1 MAVTTLYMS
10 DRDPEKRTF
19 TDKKEA
25 DALDKKLE
33 FAENLRLF
41 LEARIDGIGEEM
53 AEEIG
58 MLIADHK
65 DQMIIALKGKPE
77 VLTEVGQEQGNVEP
91 ITAPKKAST
100 G

>member
-33 FAENLRLF
+33 FAENLRVF
-41 LEARIDGIGEEM
+41 LEERIVGLDEEKAEQIGL
-53 AEEIG
+53 
-58 MLIADHK
+58 LIADYK
-65 DQMIIALKGKPE
+65 DEMITALKGKPE
-77 VLTEVGQEQGNVEP
+77 VLAKIGKDSGNVEA
-91 ITAPKKAST
+91 IDSMKSAS
-100 G
+100 

>member
-1 MAVTTLYMS
+1 MS

-33 FAENLRLF
+33 FAENLRVF
-41 LEARIDGIGEEM
+41 LETRIVGLDEEK

-58 MLIADHK
+58 LLIADYK
-65 DQMIIALKGKPE
+65 DEMIAALKGKPE
-77 VLTEVGQEQGNVEP
+77 VLANIDQDNGNVES
-91 ITAPKKAST
+91 IDAIKNA

>member
-10 DRDPEKRTF
+10 DRDLEKRTF

-33 FAENLRLF
+33 LAENLRLF
-41 LEARIDGIGEEM
+41 FEAKIEGMSEEM

-58 MLIADHK
+58 LLIADNK
-65 DQMIIALKGKPE
+65 DQMLIALKGKPE
-77 VLTEVGQEQGNVEP
+77 VLTATSQENGNIES
-91 ITAPKKAST
+91 IDSQKKA

>member
-10 DRDPEKRTF
+10 DRDLEKRTF

-33 FAENLRLF
+33 LAENLRLF
-41 LEARIDGIGEEM
+41 FEAKIEGMSEEM
-53 AEEIG
+53 AEETG
-58 MLIADHK
+58 LL
-65 DQMIIALKGKPE
+65 IALKGKPE
-77 VLTEVGQEQGNVEP
+77 VLVETNLDKGNIES
-91 ITAPKKAST
+91 IDSQKKA

>member
-1 MAVTTLYMS
+1 MS

-33 FAENLRLF
+33 FAENLRIF
-41 LEARIDGIGEEM
+41 LEARIVGLDEDKAEQIGL
-53 AEEIG
+53 
-58 MLIADHK
+58 LIADYK
-65 DQMIIALKGKPE
+65 DEMLTALKGKPE
-77 VLTEVGQEQGNVEP
+77 VLANIDKNNGNVES
-91 ITAPKKAST
+91 IDAKKNA

>member
-33 FAENLRLF
+33 FAENLRIF
-41 LEARIDGIGEEM
+41 LEARIVGLDEDKAEQIGL
-53 AEEIG
+53 
-58 MLIADHK
+58 LIADYK
-65 DQMIIALKGKPE
+65 DEMLTALKGKPE
-77 VLTEVGQEQGNVEP
+77 VLANIDKDNRNVES
-91 ITAPKKAST
+91 IDAKKNA

>member
-41 LEARIDGIGEEM
+41 LEARIAGLDEEQAEQIGL
-53 AEEIG
+53 
-58 MLIADHK
+58 LIAEHK
-65 DQMIIALKGKPE
+65 DEMLIALKGKPE
-77 VLTEVGQEQGNVEP
+77 VLAEIDQEPDNVES
-91 ITAPKKAST
+91 ITPKTKAS
-100 G
+100 

>member
-33 FAENLRLF
+33 FAENLRVF
-41 LEARIDGIGEEM
+41 LETRIVGLDEEK

-58 MLIADHK
+58 LLIADYK
-65 DQMIIALKGKPE
+65 DEMIVALKGKPE
-77 VLTEVGQEQGNVEP
+77 VLANIGKDSGNVES
-91 ITAPKKAST
+91 IDSMKNA

>member
-1 MAVTTLYMS
+1 MS

-41 LEARIDGIGEEM
+41 LEAKIKGISEEM

-58 MLIADHK
+58 LLIADHK
-65 DQMIIALKGKPE
+65 DQMITALKGKPE
-77 VLTEVGQEQGNVEP
+77 VLTETGQEQGNLEL
-91 ITAPKKAST
+91 IATPKKSNA

>member
-1 MAVTTLYMS
+1 MS

-33 FAENLRLF
+33 FAENLCLF
-41 LEARIDGIGEEM
+41 LEARVEGIGEKM

-58 MLIADHK
+58 LLIADHK
-65 DQMIIALKGKPE
+65 DQMLIALKGKPE
-77 VLTEVGQEQGNVEP
+77 VLAEAGQEKGNIES
-91 ITAPKKAST
+91 INSKKKT

>member
-1 MAVTTLYMS
+1 MS

-33 FAENLRLF
+33 FAENLRIF
-41 LEARIDGIGEEM
+41 LEARIVGLDEDKAEQIGL
-53 AEEIG
+53 
-58 MLIADHK
+58 LIADYK
-65 DQMIIALKGKPE
+65 DEMLTALKGKPE
-77 VLTEVGQEQGNVEP
+77 VLANIDKDNRNVES
-91 ITAPKKAST
+91 IDAKKNA

>member
-33 FAENLRLF
+33 FAENLRVF
-41 LEARIDGIGEEM
+41 LETRIVGLDEEK

-58 MLIADHK
+58 LLIADYK
-65 DQMIIALKGKPE
+65 DEMIAALKGKPE
-77 VLTEVGQEQGNVEP
+77 VLANIDQDNGNVES
-91 ITAPKKAST
+91 IDAMKST

>member
-1 MAVTTLYMS
+1 MS
-10 DRDPEKRTF
+10 DKDPEKRTF

-41 LEARIDGIGEEM
+41 LEAKVDGIGEKM

-58 MLIADHK
+58 LLIADHK
-65 DQMIIALKGKPE
+65 DQMLIALKGKPE
-77 VLTEVGQEQGNVEP
+77 VLTETGQEQGNVES
-91 ITAPKKAST
+91 ISSQKKA

>member
-33 FAENLRLF
+33 FAENLRVF
-41 LEARIDGIGEEM
+41 LETRIVGLDEEK

-58 MLIADHK
+58 LLIADYK
-65 DQMIIALKGKPE
+65 DEMITALKGKPE
-77 VLTEVGQEQGNVEP
+77 VLTNIGKESDNVKS
-91 ITAPKKAST
+91 IDAVKNAS
-100 G
+100 

>member
-1 MAVTTLYMS
+1 MS

-33 FAENLRLF
+33 FAENLRIF
-41 LEARIDGIGEEM
+41 LEAKIVGLDEEKAEQIGL
-53 AEEIG
+53 
-58 MLIADHK
+58 LIADYK
-65 DQMIIALKGKPE
+65 DEMLIALKGKPE
-77 VLTEVGQEQGNVEP
+77 ILANIDQDNVES
-91 ITAPKKAST
+91 IDSMKNT

>member
-1 MAVTTLYMS
+1 MS

-41 LEARIDGIGEEM
+41 LEAKVDGIGEKM

-58 MLIADHK
+58 LLIADHK
-65 DQMIIALKGKPE
+65 DQMLIALKGKPE
-77 VLTEVGQEQGNVEP
+77 VLTETGQEQGNVES
-91 ITAPKKAST
+91 ISSQKKA

>member
-1 MAVTTLYMS
+1 MS

-41 LEARIDGIGEEM
+41 LEAKIEGIGEEM

-58 MLIADHK
+58 LLIAEHK
-65 DQMIIALKGKPE
+65 DQMLIALKGKPE
-77 VLTEVGQEQGNVEP
+77 VLTEIDQEQGNVAP
-91 ITAPKKAST
+91 ITTPKKASA

>member
-41 LEARIDGIGEEM
+41 LEAKVEGIGEEM

-58 MLIADHK
+58 LLIADHK
-65 DQMIIALKGKPE
+65 DQMLIALKGKPE
-77 VLTEVGQEQGNVEP
+77 VLTETGQEKGNVES
-91 ITAPKKAST
+91 IDSQKKA

>member
-33 FAENLRLF
+33 FAENLRIF
-41 LEARIDGIGEEM
+41 LEAKIVGLDEEKAEQIGL
-53 AEEIG
+53 
-58 MLIADHK
+58 LIADYK
-65 DQMIIALKGKPE
+65 DEMLIALKGKPE
-77 VLTEVGQEQGNVEP
+77 ILANIDQDNVES
-91 ITAPKKAST
+91 IDSMKNT

>member
-33 FAENLRLF
+33 FAENLRVF
-41 LEARIDGIGEEM
+41 LETRIVGLDEEK

-58 MLIADHK
+58 LLIADYK
-65 DQMIIALKGKPE
+65 DEMIAALKGKPE
-77 VLTEVGQEQGNVEP
+77 VLANIGKDSGNVES
-91 ITAPKKAST
+91 IDSMKNA

>member
-1 MAVTTLYMS
+1 MS

-33 FAENLRLF
+33 FAENLRVF
-41 LEARIDGIGEEM
+41 LETRIVGLDEEK

-58 MLIADHK
+58 LLIADYK
-65 DQMIIALKGKPE
+65 DEMIAALKGKPE
-77 VLTEVGQEQGNVEP
+77 VLANIDKDSGNVES
-91 ITAPKKAST
+91 IDSMKNA